1 MTRQQHISIWDLDNC
16 LADDAWRIPRI
27 DWSAACPGARY
38 AAYHAAA
45 GEDACAVRNAA
56 LFKAWRAFGTAPVFA
71 TGRPEAIRR
80 DTEDWIERHLG
91 MRPTRDALFMRGDTD
106 HRPSVV
112 LKREMLSL
120 IRATYPAAHIAL
132 AFDDHPGIVDMYR
145 AEGVA
150 ALHLQIHSVD
160 AYNPP
165 PVAATRQQRSPAL

>member
-16 LADDAWRIPRI
+16 LSDDAWRIPRI
-27 DWSAACPGARY
+27 DWSARCPGDRY

-80 DTEDWIERHLG
+80 ETQDWIERHFG
-91 MRPTRDALFMRGDTD
+91 IRPTRDSLFMRGDAD

-112 LKREMLSL
+112 LKRDMLDL
-120 IRATYPAAHIAL
+120 IRAAHPGAQIAL
-132 AFDDHPGIVDMYR
+132 AFDDHADIVAMYR
-145 AEGVA
+145 DEGVA
-150 ALHLQIHSVD
+150 ALRLAIHSVD

-165 PVAATRQQRSPAL
+165 RADTRQARSIAS